1 LPEPIGLKTFIEA
14 TLADVSDG
22 PENRRGIGIRLRT
35 SGWILKENI
44 YKRDYN
50 NISFKATCKETKQ
63 GIDLKEPKLL
73 LNLMIK
79 DLKELLQLFVVL
91 IPKYGI
97 DDYGVVFEI
106 ANPTDQK
113 DLKNWQEFVFN
124 ELEPVDYGSTGI
136 LSKF

>member
-1 LPEPIGLKTFIEA
+1 MQKASIRRAQDKFMYLIWNHKPRPPRKSGDKEKTKVQICLPEPIGLKTFIEA

-63 GIDLKEPKLL
+63 GID
-73 LNLMIK
+73 
-79 DLKELLQLFVVL
+79 
-91 IPKYGI
+91 
-97 DDYGVVFEI
+97 
-106 ANPTDQK
+106 
-113 DLKNWQEFVFN
+113 
-124 ELEPVDYGSTGI
+124 
-136 LSKF
+136 